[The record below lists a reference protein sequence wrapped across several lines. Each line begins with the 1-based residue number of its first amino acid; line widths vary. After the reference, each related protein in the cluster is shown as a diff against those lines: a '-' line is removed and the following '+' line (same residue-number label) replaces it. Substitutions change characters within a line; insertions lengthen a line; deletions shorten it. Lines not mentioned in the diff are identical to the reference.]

1 MSEIRSL
8 VPIVVVSGEIAREY
22 YGSPTYNVHVAS
34 SSSSSSNSSNG
45 SSGSSSR

>member
-8 VPIVVVSGEIAREY
+8 VPMVVVLGEIAREY
-22 YGSPTYNVHVAS
+22 YGGPTYDAHVA
-34 SSSSSSNSSNG
+34 SSSNSSNG